1 VEEES
6 LFINKIPIKMLI
18 TTNNSENRCNKES
31 ELNNSVYISKAI
43 AGEKILKDA

>member
-6 LFINKIPIKMLI
+6 LFINEIPIKILI
-18 TTNNSENRCNKES
+18 TINNSENRYNKES
-31 ELNNSVYISKAI
+31 ELNNNIYINKAI